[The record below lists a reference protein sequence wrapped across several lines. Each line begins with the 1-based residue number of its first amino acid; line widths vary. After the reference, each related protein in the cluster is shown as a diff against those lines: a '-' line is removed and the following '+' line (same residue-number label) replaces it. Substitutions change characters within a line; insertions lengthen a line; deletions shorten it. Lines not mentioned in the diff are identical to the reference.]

1 MLASKRYLVPKWYLR
16 GYVGEIF
23 YLPVQ
28 WRNLFSVSFL
38 DFLQGFAFSFIFGI
52 FYRKNRLTNKFYV
65 IQFAKISKKGLC
77 MQSLILEAD
86 ETVLEHIK
94 SFLSLIPKEKLKVI
108 DPFEVGF
115 VSDAEKKEILEILQN
130 SDTKE
135 MVDGSKRTYQI

>member
-1 MLASKRYLVPKWYLR
+1 
-16 GYVGEIF
+16 
-23 YLPVQ
+23 
-28 WRNLFSVSFL
+28 
-38 DFLQGFAFSFIFGI
+38 
-52 FYRKNRLTNKFYV
+52 
-65 IQFAKISKKGLC
+65 

-108 DPFEVGF
+108 DPFEVGC

-135 MVDGSKRTYQI
+135 MVDSSKRTYRI